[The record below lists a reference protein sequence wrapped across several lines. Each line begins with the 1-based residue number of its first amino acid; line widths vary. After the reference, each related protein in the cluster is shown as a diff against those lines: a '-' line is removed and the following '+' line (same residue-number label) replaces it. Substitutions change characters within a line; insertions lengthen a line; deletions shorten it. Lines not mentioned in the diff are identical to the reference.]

1 MPDDNTRAIDYFQQA
16 IRSDPN
22 FAAAWAGLS
31 QVLTVTW
38 ENGWLPNNR
47 TFEQQREEALQAAER
62 AIAIDP
68 ELGDAHLALAGVRY
82 WFDRDWAGVDAE
94 LAKAR
99 ALDPASTYA
108 LQVAGQFAALRGH
121 LDDALQF
128 FEQATEKDPLN
139 SDAYLFRAVVYRAT
153 GQFTKA
159 LTDARKVVE
168 LAPTASRSHTVLAET
183 LLAVGQPDAALAEA
197 EKESD
202 PGYRAYTLAR
212 TYYLMGR
219 RADASIAVAM
229 FEKTF
234 AADWAYSI
242 ASLHA
247 LRGEPDQAFL
257 WLDRAYQQRDT
268 GLIGTPSV
276 NIDPD
281 LKSLR
286 GDIRYKAFLHK
297 MNLPE

>member
-1 MPDDNTRAIDYFQQA
+1 
-16 IRSDPN
+16 
-22 FAAAWAGLS
+22 
-31 QVLTVTW
+31 VLNVTW
-38 ENGWLPNNR
+38 QNGWLPNNR
-47 TFEQQREEALQAAER
+47 TFQQQREQALQAAER

-82 WFDRDWAGVDAE
+82 WFDWDWTGVDAE

-99 ALDPASTYA
+99 AFDPASTYA
-108 LQVAGQFAALRGH
+108 LQMAGELAALRGH
-121 LDDALQF
+121 LKGALQF
-128 FEQATEKDPLN
+128 LEQATEKDPLN
-139 SDAYLFRAVVYRAT
+139 PYAYLFRAVVYRVM
-153 GQFTKA
+153 GQFAEA
-159 LTDARKVVE
+159 LTAARKVVE
-168 LAPTASRSHTVLAET
+168 LAPTGSRSHTVLAET
-183 LLAVGQPDAALAEA
+183 LLAIGQPDAALAEV

-202 PGYRAYTLAR
+202 PGYRAYARAR
-212 TYYLMGR
+212 TYILGGR
-219 RADASIAVAM
+219 RTDASAALAE
-229 FEKTF
+229 FEKTY
-234 AADWAYSI
+234 AADWAYAI

-257 WLDRAYQQRDT
+257 WLDRAYEQRDG

-286 GDIRYKAFLHK
+286 GDPRYKAFLRK